1 MSNSLEESQHIICK
15 NCGHRVISDPNQFCR
30 RQLLQSQWP
39 QIKARSTQTSTS
51 SGNLELDEFIKET
64 QQNSKFCDD
73 FVEWIPN
80 TNLEN
85 IKYLTNGGNSNVY
98 YGIWNLL
105 LNISLASKKLSI
117 NVVLKTI
124 RDSDNDI
131 LYEVREKVN

>member
-51 SGNLELDEFIKET
+51 SGNLELDEFIEET

-80 TNLEN
+80 SNLEN
-85 IKYLTNGGNSNVY
+85 IELLTKGGNSKVY
-98 YGIWNLL
+98 HGTWNLL
-105 LNISLASKKLSI
+105 LNMSLASTNI
-117 NVVLKTI
+117 VLKAM
-124 RDSDNDI
+124 RDPDNDI
-131 LYEVREKVN
+131 LNEVKRKGEL